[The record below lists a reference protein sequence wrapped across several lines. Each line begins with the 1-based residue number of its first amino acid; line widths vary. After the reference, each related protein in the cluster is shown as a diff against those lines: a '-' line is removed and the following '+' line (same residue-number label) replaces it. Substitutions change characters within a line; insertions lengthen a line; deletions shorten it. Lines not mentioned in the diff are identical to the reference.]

1 MVELL
6 CHKSKDNAF
15 FQEMQ
20 FFSHRDP
27 LTVPKR
33 EDGANASSCCV
44 HVTGES
50 PVECRG
56 LPCWLDGTGEGS
68 HTEGSKSWKDEW
80 RGSRRTRSEKDKW
93 VGREAHPFPI
103 LMRTTGLSRK
113 GDGSPPFSQAERP
126 PNKTA
131 FLFTS
136 TRLMSLAFLSVGS

>member
-1 MVELL
+1 MLSSKKCSSSPTEILSLSPKGKMEQMLAVVVSTLL
-6 CHKSKDNAF
+6 ERVRWSAG
-15 FQEMQ
+15 
-20 FFSHRDP
+20 
-27 LTVPKR
+27 V
-33 EDGANASSCCV
+33 
-44 HVTGES
+44 S
-50 PVECRG
+50 PAG
-56 LPCWLDGTGEGS
+56 QDGTGEGS